1 MRRTLLL
8 PLLFLVAPAALAAQM
23 PQDVNGQRAELAIR
37 MLSET
42 RRLPLLPNE
51 TVGFRVLGEN
61 GQRRTIRFTTGHLI
75 TGRLYRA
82 VATIIPSDGS
92 PALRTEGT
100 LSVETPT
107 IDLGVLP
114 AGGYRIRVHLEDI
127 ATGATRDARNNVV
140 LR

>member
-1 MRRTLLL
+1 MRGTLLL
-8 PLLFLVAPAALAAQM
+8 PLLLTIAPVALAAQM
-23 PQDVNGQRAELAIR
+23 PQDVNARREELAIR

-51 TVGFRVLGEN
+51 TVGFRVLGQD

-92 PALRTEGT
+92 PTLRTEGT
-100 LSVETPT
+100 LSVESPT
-107 IDLGVLP
+107 IDVGALP
-114 AGGYRIRVHLEDI
+114 AGGYYIRVHLEDM

-140 LR
+140 LK

>member
-1 MRRTLLL
+1 MRRTLL
-8 PLLFLVAPAALAAQM
+8 PLLLLVAPAALAAQM
-23 PQDVNGQRAELAIR
+23 PQDVNARQEELAIR

-82 VATIIPSDGS
+82 VATIIPTDGS
-92 PALRTEGT
+92 PTLRAEGT
-100 LSVETPT
+100 MSADSPILDV
-107 IDLGVLP
+107 GALP
-114 AGGYRIRVHLEDI
+114 AGGYYVRVHLEDI
-127 ATGATRDARNNVV
+127 ATGATRDARNNVM

>member
-1 MRRTLLL
+1 MRRTLL
-8 PLLFLVAPAALAAQM
+8 PLLFLALPAALAAQM
-23 PQDVNGQRAELAIR
+23 PQDVNARKEELAIQ

-61 GQRRTIRFTTGHLI
+61 GARRSIRFTTGHLI
-75 TGRLYRA
+75 TGRLYHA

-92 PALRTEGT
+92 PTLRAEGT
-100 LSVETPT
+100 LSVDTPT
-107 IDLGVLP
+107 LDVGALP
-114 AGGYRIRVHLEDI
+114 SGGYYIKVHLEDI

>member
-1 MRRTLLL
+1 MRRTLL
-8 PLLFLVAPAALAAQM
+8 PLLLLVAPAALAAQM
-23 PQDVNGQRAELAIR
+23 PQDVNARREELAIQ

-75 TGRLYRA
+75 TGRLYHA
-82 VATIIPSDGS
+82 VATIVPGDGS
-92 PALRTEGT
+92 PALRAEGT
-100 LSVETPT
+100 LSVDSPT
-107 IDLGVLP
+107 LDVGTLVTGS
-114 AGGYRIRVHLEDI
+114 YHIRVHLEDM

>member
-1 MRRTLLL
+1 MRRTLL
-8 PLLFLVAPAALAAQM
+8 PLLFLVAPAALAAQA
-23 PQDVNGQRAELAIR
+23 PQDMNARRDELAIQ

-61 GQRRTIRFTTGHLI
+61 GQHRTIRFTTGHLI
-75 TGRLYRA
+75 NGRLYRA
-82 VATIIPSDGS
+82 VATVLPGDGS

-100 LSVETPT
+100 LSVDTPNLD
-107 IDLGVLP
+107 IGALP
-114 AGGYRIRVHLEDI
+114 AGSYYIKVHLEDM

-140 LR
+140 LH